1 MKAVILCAGLGSR
14 MGKQTKDCPKPLL
27 KVNNLTII
35 DENFSDNNYIVLI
48 HLKNNLR
55 LGCCKGL

>member
-35 DENFSDNNYIVLI
+35 EWQIIFLKKAGVLMT
-48 HLKNNLR
+48 KV
-55 LGCCKGL
+55 